1 MQQEDC
7 FMLESPKEK
16 YEISEEELFQ
26 IIFHSKIEKIENF
39 DEINMQKLYYL
50 NNQSSQKA
58 KIKNNSTKKEE
69 ALNEILLIDDYEAVF
84 NKLESNED
92 EQGNDANVND
102 ESSFGNEIYEKED
115 YNKPSFVKNVVS
127 ENKCFFPMMN
137 DNIELIIKVEE
148 PTKKNKNKNN
158 QFSIPEVKKNKIRK
172 NHSKKKNNIINN
184 QTREKKKRGPYKKK
198 SKKVEQINTEDICF
212 PFSSGKGL
220 FNGINP
226 LIQLNQ
232 SLSSIDYFSVSN
244 ENDNDYAGNDQ
255 SFTTE
260 SKIKKSIFD
269 EDRKEEENFR
279 LNAAA
284 MINTSTD
291 INWWK
296 FTTKKYFIDSDG
308 KKKRVKKK
316 RKFKP
321 DDIRKKIKARFH
333 KTIKNIINE
342 NLKKA
347 GSKELFDFLPQSF
360 IGNVSKKLN
369 SISLEL
375 TFKEILST
383 DFSQEINSVSNS
395 NNQIDNIKFLKNQ
408 KVLKYLEENPEILK
422 RSGFDL
428 VQNLK
433 YKDLLKIYFIS
444 AQFEKS
450 INQLKDENESKEYIQ
465 EYIYRAKTYI
475 KFYSNYENT
484 EEKRSIINY
493 S

>member
-1 MQQEDC
+1 MQQEDF

-26 IIFHSKIEKIENF
+26 NIFPSKIEKIENF
-39 DEINMQKLYYL
+39 DEINMQKLYFL

-58 KIKNNSTKKEE
+58 KIKNNSTRNEE
-69 ALNEILLIDDYEAVF
+69 ALNEILLVDDYEAVF

-92 EQGNDANVND
+92 EQGNDGNGND
-102 ESSFGNEIYEKED
+102 ESSFRNETYEKED

-127 ENKCFFPMMN
+127 ENKCFLPMIN

-148 PTKKNKNKNN
+148 PTKKNKNN
-158 QFSIPEVKKNKIRK
+158 QISIPEVKKKKIRK
-172 NHSKKKNNIINN
+172 NHSKKKDNINN
-184 QTREKKKRGPYKKK
+184 QTKEKKKRGPYKKK

-220 FNGINP
+220 FNGIIP
-226 LIQLNQ
+226 AIQLNQ
-232 SLSSIDYFSVSN
+232 SLSSIDYFSVFN
-244 ENDNDYAGNDQ
+244 ENDNYYTGNDQ

-260 SKIKKSIFD
+260 SKIKKSVFD
-269 EDRKEEENFR
+269 EDRKEEDNFR
-279 LNAAA
+279 LNAAMLDA
-284 MINTSTD
+284 SND

-296 FTTKKYFIDSDG
+296 FTTKKYFIGSDG
-308 KKKRVKKK
+308 RKKRVKKK

-369 SISLEL
+369 SLSLEL
-375 TFKEILST
+375 TYKEMLST
-383 DFSQEINSVSNS
+383 DFNQEINSVSNS
-395 NNQIDNIKFLKNQ
+395 NYKVDNVKFLKNQ

-450 INQLKDENESKEYIQ
+450 ISQLKEENESKEYIQ

-475 KFYSNYENT
+475 KFYSSYEKT
-484 EEKRSIINY
+484 EENRSNIINY